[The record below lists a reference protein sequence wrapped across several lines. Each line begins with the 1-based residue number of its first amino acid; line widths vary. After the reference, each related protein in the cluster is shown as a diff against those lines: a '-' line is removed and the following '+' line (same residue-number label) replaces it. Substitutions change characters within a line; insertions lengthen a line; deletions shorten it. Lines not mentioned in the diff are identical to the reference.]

1 MKESFLVKIE
11 NFLERKFFAKRK
23 VRVGKP
29 GDITVPRPKRLKRYL
44 IIFTIAF
51 LIFGSAWFAGF
62 NIIEVVI
69 YLNKGGRILG
79 RMFGPPN
86 VDYIPNIVSPM
97 LETIRMAIVGTF
109 IGALVALPVAVLAA
123 NNFIRSKWLQVP
135 LRLILNIFRT
145 IPALV
150 LASLFVAV
158 FGLGAFP
165 GVIALSIFT
174 FGLVSKLT
182 YETIEAIDF
191 GQVEALISLG
201 ANKLNILRYAIMPQ
215 ILPQFMSYTL
225 YGFEVNVRAAAILG
239 YVGAGGIGQ
248 LFEHNLAWRKFEN
261 VGMIIIFSFVIVLI
275 IDLIS
280 SNVRKRL
287 V

>member
-1 MKESFLVKIE
+1 MIKSFLLKLKKIFSSKE
-11 NFLERKFFAKRK
+11 AKEGSIK
-23 VRVGKP
+23 
-29 GDITVPRPKRLKRYL
+29 VPRPKRLRECS
-44 IIFTIAF
+44 IILTVMF
-51 LIFGSAWFAGF
+51 LILGSAWFAGF
-62 NIIEVVI
+62 NIIEVIVDI
-69 YLNKGGRILG
+69 NKGGRILG

-86 VDYIPNIVSPM
+86 IKYIPNIVNPM

-123 NNFIRSKWLQVP
+123 NNFIKSKWLHVP
-135 LRLILNIFRT
+135 LRFILNIFRT

-150 LASLFVAV
+150 LASLFVAI

-165 GVIALSIFT
+165 GVLALSIFT
-174 FGLVSKLT
+174 FGLISKLT
-182 YETIEAIDF
+182 YETIESIDY
-191 GQVEALISLG
+191 GQVEALMSLG
-201 ANKLNILRYAIMPQ
+201 ANKMNILRYAIMPQ

-248 LFEHNLAWRKFEN
+248 LFQYNLDLRKFDK